1 MNDLARSLRE
11 TDPDVFEAIQNET
24 CRQDDQLELIPSENF
39 VPEAVLEAAGSVFT
53 NKYAEGYPA
62 KRYYGGC
69 EWADRVEQLAIG
81 RAKQLFGAEHANVQ
95 PHAGSQANMAA
106 YAAVLQPGDTI
117 FGMNLSHGG
126 HLTHGSPVNFSGR
139 YYKVIPYGV
148 SKDTETIDYDEMEKM
163 AVEQRP
169 KMIIAGGSAYSRV
182 IDFARLRQIADRA
195 GALLL
200 VDMAHFAGLVAA
212 GIHPSPVPHSDIV
225 TSTTHK
231 TLRGPRSGFILS
243 RAQYA
248 QAIDKMVFP
257 GMQGGPLVHI
267 IAAKAV
273 CFLLA
278 MQPEFKQYQARI
290 VANARALAA
299 GLVEQG
305 FRVVSG
311 GTDTHLL
318 LVDVFC
324 EGLLGRPAETALHSA
339 GITVNRNTIPFET
352 NSPFNP
358 SGIRLGTPAVTT
370 RGMTETEMRQIAA
383 WIGQV
388 LRNHTDQ
395 ALIGRVREQVR
406 ELCCAFPLYSWK
418 LAGGQEQPAAL

>member
-1 MNDLARSLRE
+1 V
-11 TDPDVFEAIQNET
+11 PY
-24 CRQDDQLELIPSENF
+24 SE
-39 VPEAVLEAAGSVFT
+39 
-53 NKYAEGYPA
+53 
-62 KRYYGGC
+62 
-69 EWADRVEQLAIG
+69 
-81 RAKQLFGAEHANVQ
+81 
-95 PHAGSQANMAA
+95 
-106 YAAVLQPGDTI
+106 
-117 FGMNLSHGG
+117 
-126 HLTHGSPVNFSGR
+126 
-139 YYKVIPYGV
+139 
-148 SKDTETIDYDEMEKM
+148 
-163 AVEQRP
+163 
-169 KMIIAGGSAYSRV
+169 
-182 IDFARLRQIADRA
+182 
-195 GALLL
+195 
-200 VDMAHFAGLVAA
+200 
-212 GIHPSPVPHSDIV
+212 IV

-278 MQPEFKQYQARI
+278 MQPEFKQYQAQI

-299 GLVEQG
+299 ALMEQG

-318 LVDVFC
+318 LVDVFR

-370 RGMTETEMRQIAA
+370 RGMTETEMRQIAV

-395 ALIGRVREQVR
+395 ALISRVREQVR